1 MASKIS
7 ELQSERMVLAE
18 ERRRLLDDTRA
29 SAASFR
35 QIRGDFRAAGAVA
48 PRQLAA
54 LRQAGA
60 RSSTREAAALQAAL
74 GAWDEA
80 FRAPSVHG
88 LPSAAAVAAYRSI
101 LPETEEIVRAR
112 LAVALAL
119 RHAQLGSA

>member
-7 ELQSERMVLAE
+7 ELQSGRMAPTE
-18 ERRRLLDDTRA
+18 EPRRILDDARA

-35 QIRGDFRAAGAVA
+35 QIRNDGRAMSAIA

-60 RSSTREAAALQAAL
+60 GSSLLEAAALQAAL
-74 GAWDEA
+74 GAWDQA

-88 LPSAAAVAAYRSI
+88 LPSAAGVSAYRRIS
-101 LPETEEIVRAR
+101 PEAEEIVRAR
-112 LAVALAL
+112 LAAALAL
-119 RHAQLGSA
+119 RHVHHGTA